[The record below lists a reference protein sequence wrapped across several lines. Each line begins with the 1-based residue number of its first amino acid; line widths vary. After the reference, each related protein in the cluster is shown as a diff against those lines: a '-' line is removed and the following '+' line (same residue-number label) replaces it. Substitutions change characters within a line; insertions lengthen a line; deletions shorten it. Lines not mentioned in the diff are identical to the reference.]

1 MHPAMS
7 LMAIYILIT
16 AALQFGGYLV
26 SRVVD
31 VFAPS
36 ISLMTFI
43 VIFLSMFGVGW
54 PIAVRITA
62 WLIPETEAER
72 RDRITNPSI
81 TRPRRASG

>member
-1 MHPAMS
+1 MHPALS
-7 LMAIYILIT
+7 LMAIYILVT

-31 VFAPS
+31 QFAPS
-36 ISLMTFI
+36 MSLMIFI
-43 VIFLSMFGVGW
+43 VIFLMMFGVGW

-72 RDRITNPSI
+72 RGRSANTSI
-81 TRPRRASG
+81 PRSRRAP

>member
-7 LMAIYILIT
+7 LMAIYILVA
-16 AALQFGGYLV
+16 AALQFAGYLV

-36 ISLMTFI
+36 ISLMIFI
-43 VIFLSMFGVGW
+43 VIFLAMYGVGW

-72 RDRITNPSI
+72 RDRIANPSI
-81 TRPRRASG
+81 TRTLRASG